1 MTRMSITPTV
11 DLRFYSPFRTPDW
24 RWRVAVGDAQE
35 GLPGIWEDQ
44 EITRARFY
52 FCEREQAVSDE
63 QLATT
68 YPDLFVAHAI
78 YVSADIRRDEMEAR
92 LLCQPVEA
100 IARKMDLA
108 GSVVIVYATVFFDVL
123 DSLRARDWVQEFAI
137 RPHTFSNP
145 PAEGEVW
152 RQLAYYIGPYA
163 LEALIND
170 YFGRANPECPN
181 QHELADDLRFLVR
194 FNLSRPP
201 PGLGADPQI
210 VEESCQRELE
220 RSRRTGKAIDPVF
233 AHHLQV
239 QRLAAGLRR
248 SRELDRF
255 LPKRGRRLAT
265 QALPAVAEYDGQ
277 LTNAASAWS
286 SIRSALEK
294 EILGP
299 LCQIQNRAL
308 PVPKAKPEA
317 EVPADPPSQSKP
329 ASPEAIVA

>member
-1 MTRMSITPTV
+1 MSTAAIT
-11 DLRFYSPFRTPDW
+11 DIRLFSPFRKPDW
-24 RWRVAVGDAQE
+24 RWRAAAGDAQE

-44 EITRARFY
+44 DITRARFY
-52 FCEREQAVSDE
+52 FCDRERAVSDE

-78 YVSADIRRDEMEAR
+78 HIAADVRRDELQAR
-92 LLCQPVEA
+92 LLCEPVEI
-100 IARKMDLA
+100 IAMKMGLSD
-108 GSVVIVYATVFFDVL
+108 SVVFAYAQIFFDVL
-123 DSLRARDWVQEFAI
+123 QSLRARDWVQEFAI

-220 RSRRTGKAIDPVF
+220 RSRRTGNAINPML

-239 QRLAAGLRR
+239 LRLAAGLRR

-255 LPKRGRRLAT
+255 LPKRGRRVAT
-265 QALPAVAEYDGQ
+265 ASLPAVAEYDGQ

-308 PVPKAKPEA
+308 PVPKAKTEA
-317 EVPADPPSQSKP
+317 EVPADPPSQSKL